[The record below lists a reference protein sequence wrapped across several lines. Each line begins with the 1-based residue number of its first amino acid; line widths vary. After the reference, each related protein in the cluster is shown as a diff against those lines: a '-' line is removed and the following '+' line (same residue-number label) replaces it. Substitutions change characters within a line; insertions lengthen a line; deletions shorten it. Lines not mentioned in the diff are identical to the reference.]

1 MNGKMKIIDFNQN
14 FNGFYDSED
23 ILLDTGVILA
33 LLNQYDAWHATVRNL
48 FNSYVFNSMVNLS
61 LYIHPGIVNEVTHLS
76 GKPLEQYMTKHQQ
89 LSFSRSDIEIITTD
103 TLQKIRDF
111 IDQEILIVLEGNKKI
126 LLRQID
132 HCRYFGA
139 MDSMTVAMSHEYGI
153 SLLTVDN
160 KLVNNIA
167 AKANEFNDIARV
179 YHTTPAYRSY

>member
-1 MNGKMKIIDFNQN
+1 MNGKMEIIDFNRN
-14 FNGFYDSED
+14 FKGFCDNED

-33 LLNQYDAWHATVRNL
+33 LLNRYDAWHTTVKDL
-48 FNSYVFNSMVNLS
+48 FNNFVFNSTVNLS

-76 GKPLEQYMTKHQQ
+76 GKPLEQYMTKHQN
-89 LSFSRSDIEIITTD
+89 LSFSRSDIDIITTD

-111 IDQEILIVLEGNKKI
+111 IEQDILIVLESTKQT
-126 LLRQID
+126 LLKQID

-139 MDSMTVAMSHEYGI
+139 LDSLTVAMTDEYGI

-160 KLVNNIA
+160 RLVNNIA
-167 AKANEFNDIARV
+167 SKAGEFKNIVRV